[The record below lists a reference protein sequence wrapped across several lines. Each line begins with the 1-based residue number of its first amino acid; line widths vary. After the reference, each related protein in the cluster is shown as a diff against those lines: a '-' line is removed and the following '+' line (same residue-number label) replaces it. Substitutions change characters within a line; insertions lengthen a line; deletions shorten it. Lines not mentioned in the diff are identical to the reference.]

1 MNGKSFVDTKVT
13 LGVPHYFASY
23 KISDG
28 SLVNVTIMDTAGME
42 VFRALNTSYYKSAN
56 CCLLVYDITE
66 RTSFEDLKNYYIK
79 KIKELCIENIPVILL
94 GNKTDLE
101 NDRNVQ
107 PEEGANFALEHNY
120 IFMETSCLKNT
131 NVADA
136 FETLIELTHREIMT
150 KAQTMNNDPS
160 NKNIVITNE
169 KGEKEGKK
177 KCCLFK

>member
-42 VFRALNTSYYKSAN
+42 AFRALNTSYYKNAN
-56 CCLLVYDITE
+56 CCLLVYDITQ
-66 RTSFEDLKNYYIK
+66 RTTFKDLKNYYNK

-101 NDRNVQ
+101 NEREVK

-120 IFMETSCLKNT
+120 IFMETSCLEDN

-136 FETLIELTHREIMT
+136 FETLIENTYRETII
-150 KAQTMNNDPS
+150 N
-160 NKNIVITNE
+160 
-169 KGEKEGKK
+169 GRGKK
-177 KCCLFK
+177 NLNENICHEKTIIQKSQCKC